1 MTPAGGDGSA
11 RRHATIAGVGS
22 AVPERVVPN
31 SFFEDLVDTSDE
43 WIQERTGIKER
54 RFASDGET
62 TGTLSTLAGRRALD
76 AAGIPAESLDMIV
89 VATCTPDRPL
99 PATATAVQRDLG
111 ASCPAF
117 DMNAACAGF
126 IYGLATST
134 AFIESGA
141 ADRILLIGAETLSRV
156 INLHD
161 RTTCV
166 LFGDGAGAA
175 VLEPSPTPGVIDSA
189 LQLDGR
195 EYELLTIPAGGA
207 EEPTSPESIAQGR
220 HTIVMTNGQ
229 SVFKKAVV
237 GMASACTSLL
247 EKNGL
252 SKDELDVVVPHQA
265 NARIIAAVA
274 DRLHVDHDKVFVD
287 MEWVGNTSA
296 ASIPIA
302 IDRAWRAGRLH
313 PGQLVLTTAFGAG
326 LAWGANLLRWTLPE
340 PGEAR

>member
-1 MTPAGGDGSA
+1 MTATREGAA
-11 RRHATIAGVGS
+11 RRHATIAGIGS
-22 AVPERVVPN
+22 ALPSRVVPN
-31 SFFEDLVDTSDE
+31 RFFEDLVETSDQ

-54 RFASDGET
+54 RFAGPGES
-62 TGTLSTLAGRRALD
+62 TGSLATAAARVALD
-76 AAGIPAESLDMIV
+76 TAGVSAEALDLIV
-89 VATCTPDRPL
+89 LATCTPDRPL
-99 PATATAVQRDLG
+99 PATAAAVQRDLG
-111 ASCPAF
+111 VSCPAF

-126 IYGLATST
+126 IYGMATST

-156 INLHD
+156 INMHD

-166 LFGDGAGAA
+166 LFGDGAGAV
-175 VLEPSPTPGVIDSA
+175 VLEPSSTPGVIDSS
-189 LQLDGR
+189 LHLDGN
-195 EYELLTIPAGGA
+195 EYELLTIPAGGV
-207 EEPTSPESIAQGR
+207 EEPANSDSVAEGR
-220 HTIVMTNGQ
+220 HKIAMRSGQ

-237 GMASACTSLL
+237 GMASACASLL

-252 SKDELDVVVPHQA
+252 SKDDVDVVVPHQA

-274 DRLHVDHDKVFVD
+274 DRLHLPPERVFVD

-326 LAWGANLLRWTLPE
+326 LAWGANLLRWTLVE
-340 PGEAR
+340 PVGAGV